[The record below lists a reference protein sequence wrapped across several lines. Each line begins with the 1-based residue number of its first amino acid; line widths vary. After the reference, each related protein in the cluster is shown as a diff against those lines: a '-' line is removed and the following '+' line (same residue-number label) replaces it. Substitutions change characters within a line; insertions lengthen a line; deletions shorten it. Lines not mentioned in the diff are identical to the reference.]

1 MDFSIVDQAKGAWGC
16 GKSKV
21 KIFCLSRILAY
32 FFLKLN
38 PAFGTKNDVITCIST
53 AHQKNMNVF
62 LDVVANHI
70 HIDHPLYQSNPEY
83 FTPLYLPDGTMN
95 TEKWDEH
102 RLTTWFDVHMP
113 SFNHEIEEVRNYYP
127 IL

>member
-1 MDFSIVDQAKGAWGC
+1 M
-16 GKSKV
+16 
-21 KIFCLSRILAY
+21 L
-32 FFLKLN
+32 
-38 PAFGTKNDVITCIST
+38 
-53 AHQKNMNVF
+53 

-70 HIDHPLYQSNPEY
+70 HIDHPLYAAHPSY

-113 SFNHEIEEVRNYYP
+113 SFNHDIQEVRQIIIGLTNGVNF
-127 IL
+127 